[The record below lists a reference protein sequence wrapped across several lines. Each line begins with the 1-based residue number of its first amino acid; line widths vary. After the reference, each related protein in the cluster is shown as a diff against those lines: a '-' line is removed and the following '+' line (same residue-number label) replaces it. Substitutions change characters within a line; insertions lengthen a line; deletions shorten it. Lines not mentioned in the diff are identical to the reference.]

1 VLFQNKI
8 NFRYCAFSLFY
19 YRNILRCTV
28 LQMSNVK
35 EIFVNVYFILG
46 LCVLKTKDNPNQDP
60 KIVRFSTDSKTY
72 GNSTVFA

>member
-1 VLFQNKI
+1 
-8 NFRYCAFSLFY
+8 
-19 YRNILRCTV
+19 
-28 LQMSNVK
+28 MSNVK